1 MGHVYVSK
9 TEGWLLLGKAVA
21 SHPVAQRDPIRQK
34 TLSSLT
40 VHKGSS
46 IFRTQRQPRSHLTGV
61 PRHDPEETQDS
72 DAIQCRARAS
82 WRVGSPDGWHILLP
96 RKAFQSTVHS
106 S

>member
-1 MGHVYVSK
+1 MGHGYVSK
-9 TEGWLLLGKAVA
+9 TEGWLLVGKAVA
-21 SHPVAQRDPIRQK
+21 SHPVAQHDPVTQR

-40 VHKGSS
+40 AQKGSS
-46 IFRTQRQPRSHLTGV
+46 ILRTQRQPRGHLTGV

-72 DAIQCRARAS
+72 DAVQCRAGAL
-82 WRVGSPDGWHILLP
+82 WHAGSPDGWHILLP